1 LKYVTDSFETEHD
14 ELTPGDNETR
24 GRSSRIHYILVAALL
39 VVAYF
44 VVSFLSP
51 TQETVSFDMGSGF
64 LFFWLG
70 GGLVTLGLLT
80 LAAKH

>member
-1 LKYVTDSFETEHD
+1 MKPATEHFHSVQAKH
-14 ELTPGDNETR
+14 TSGDNEAH
-24 GRSSRIHYILVAALL
+24 GRSNRIHYILIAVLF

-44 VVSFLSP
+44 VVSLLSA
-51 TQETVSFDMGSGF
+51 TQGTLSFDIGSGF
-64 LFFWLG
+64 VFFWLG

>member
-1 LKYVTDSFETEHD
+1 MKSVTEHFHSAHA
-14 ELTPGDNETR
+14 EHTPGDNEAHP
-24 GRSSRIHYILVAALL
+24 RSNRIHYILIAVLF

-44 VVSFLSP
+44 VVSLLSAN
-51 TQETVSFDMGSGF
+51 EGAVSFHPGSGF

-70 GGLVTLGLLT
+70 GGVATLGLLT

>member
-1 LKYVTDSFETEHD
+1 MESVTEHFD
-14 ELTPGDNETR
+14 SAHAEHTPSENEAHH
-24 GRSSRIHYILVAALL
+24 RSSRIHYILVGALL

-44 VVSFLSP
+44 VVSLLST
-51 TQETVSFDMGSGF
+51 TQGTVSFHPGSGF

-70 GGLVTLGLLT
+70 GGFVTLGLLT